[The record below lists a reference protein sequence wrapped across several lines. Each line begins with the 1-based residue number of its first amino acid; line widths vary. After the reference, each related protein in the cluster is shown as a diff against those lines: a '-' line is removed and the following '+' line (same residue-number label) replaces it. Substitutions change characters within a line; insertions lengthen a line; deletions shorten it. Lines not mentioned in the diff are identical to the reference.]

1 MDFTTNKGRCAYSL
15 DGRKWTAI
23 GEAFPLMYDWRT
35 GTFQG
40 QQYAVF
46 CYNPA
51 SSSGCLD
58 VDGVRFIDPP
68 LLAESSR

>member
-1 MDFTTNKGRCAYSL
+1 
-15 DGRKWTAI
+15 
-23 GEAFPLMYDWRT
+23 MYDWRT

-68 LLAESSR
+68 MLAESSR